1 MDAFSPLRLRFSER
15 MSVIKVKES
24 KSGMPAVPIARPS
37 LPDLADYVRLLED
50 IWESRML
57 SNFGKY
63 AREWERKAQSYL
75 DNENVLAV
83 SSCDIGLIISI
94 AAYDLP
100 KGSECILPSFTFNSS
115 ANCVVWNGLT
125 PVFCDVDR
133 GTFNADPADVEARI
147 SSNTSAILC
156 THVFGNPCDNEPLR
170 RIAKRHDLAMIF
182 DSAQAFGAEYQGQKI
197 GSFGDIE
204 VFSFS
209 GTKLSTTGEGGLIAT
224 DDPNI
229 AQRLQYLRGYGFQVD
244 YNTKF
249 IGLNGKISEL
259 AAALGCLSI
268 DEVGE
273 AVAIR
278 GQLAAEYKDL
288 LGGIDEIDF
297 QEIREG
303 NRTTYKDFAIVC
315 DERRDELSAHL
326 SQSGIQTK
334 KYFRPIHQMSA
345 FDSREQVSLPNTEW
359 LADHVLCVP
368 IFNELTF
375 EQVRQVADLI
385 NRFYS

>member
-1 MDAFSPLRLRFSER
+1 MEKHNEL
-15 MSVIKVKES
+15 
-24 KSGMPAVPIARPS
+24 KSGQPRIPIARPS
-37 LPDLADYVRLLED
+37 LPDLEEYVLLLED
-50 IWESRML
+50 IWNSRML

-63 AREWERKAQSYL
+63 SREWERKAQDYL
-75 DNENVLAV
+75 GNKNIRAV
-83 SSCDIGLIISI
+83 SSCDLGLIISV
-94 AAYDLP
+94 AALGLP
-100 KGSECILPSFTFNSS
+100 RDSECILPSFTFNSS
-115 ANCVVWNGLT
+115 ANCVIWNGLR

-133 GTFNADPADVEARI
+133 RTFNADPADIEARI
-147 SSNTSAILC
+147 TSNTSAILC
-156 THVFGNPCDNEPLR
+156 THVFGNPCEIEPLR
-170 RIAKRHDLAMIF
+170 RIARRHGLAMIF

-197 GSFGDIE
+197 GGFGDIE

-224 DDPNI
+224 DDLNI
-229 AQRLQYLRGYGFQVD
+229 AQRIEYLRAYGFQVD

-259 AAALGCLSI
+259 AAALGCLTI
-268 DEVGE
+268 DEIEE

-297 QEIREG
+297 QKIGEG
-303 NRTTYKDFAIVC
+303 NRTTYKDFALVC

-345 FDSREQVSLPNTEW
+345 FDSHQQISLPNTEW

-375 EQVRQVADLI
+375 KQVRQVTDLI
-385 NRFYS
+385 NRFHS